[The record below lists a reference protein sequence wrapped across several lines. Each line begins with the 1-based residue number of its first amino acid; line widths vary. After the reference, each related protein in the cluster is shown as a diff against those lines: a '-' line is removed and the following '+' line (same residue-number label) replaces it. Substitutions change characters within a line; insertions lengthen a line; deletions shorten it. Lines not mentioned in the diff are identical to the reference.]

1 MFGIPDSSRSPGQGT
16 ASNISLASP
25 DLSAPKSSRRAV
37 FYLIGSIGGLLG
49 GVLGIG
55 GGSAISPLLLLVG
68 GFKPA
73 QIAGTTLA
81 TVLLISAVGSGAY
94 ASLGLLNLGLAW
106 PIAMGSATAAV
117 LGALATKR
125 LSTRLMIS
133 MFILIL
139 PYFAAMELWPSFAA
153 PELSTNFVWLVAL
166 GGATGF
172 MSGLL
177 GISGASLVVPSLVA
191 FFLLDHHAAQGIAIS
206 VALADS
212 IAGTATHAKHGNID
226 YSVLR
231 RLAGPAIVAALI
243 GSFLSGALPASV
255 LRILFAVF
263 MLGTWVMLVV
273 RLVRGYTEAKAVSS
287 SEHHRGK
294 RARLP

>member
-1 MFGIPDSSRSPGQGT
+1 MKLFGTTDIFT
-16 ASNISLASP
+16 ASRQISLP
-25 DLSAPKSSRRAV
+25 KAPRRAV
-37 FYLIGSIGGLLG
+37 FYLVGSIGGMLG

-55 GGSAISPLLLLVG
+55 GGSAISPLLLIAG
-68 GFKPA
+68 GLKPA

-117 LGALATKR
+117 LGAMAAKR
-125 LSTRLMIS
+125 LSMRIMIT

-139 PYFAAMELWPSFAA
+139 PYFAATELWPSFAA
-153 PELSTNFVWLVAL
+153 PELSTSFVSLVAL
-166 GGATGF
+166 GRATGF
-172 MSGLL
+172 ISGLL

-191 FFLLDHHAAQGIAIS
+191 FFLMDHHAAQGIAIS

-212 IAGTATHAKHGNID
+212 LVGTATHAKHGNID

-231 RLAGPAIVAALI
+231 RLAGPAVAAALI
-243 GSFLSGALPASV
+243 GSFLSGALPAMV
-255 LRILFAVF
+255 LRNLFAIF
-263 MLGTWVMLVV
+263 MLATWVMLVASMI
-273 RLVRGYTEAKAVSS
+273 RRHIEAKAVSS
-287 SEHHRGK
+287 SDQHREK
-294 RARLP
+294 VNKC